1 MEADDSVLSE
11 QAYSIAP
18 VSRDRV
24 CARPA
29 THEDELTGSPFE
41 GASQG
46 IPDTPFSS
54 SSRRHSDGRK

>member
-29 THEDELTGSPFE
+29 THEDELTGLPSE
-41 GASQG
+41 GAFRG
-46 IPDTPFSS
+46 IPGKPFSS
-54 SSRRHSDGRK
+54 NSRHHSDDRK